1 MAIEW
6 KQGEWRNETFVNNRL
21 PPIGGPMLQVTPQL
35 LRNLNPNT
43 PIDPDGYI
51 AYWMVDNF
59 PWKPVKCEVV
69 VHTKKYVRYYDLEMI
84 PLRDLK
90 WNGDSNVERAIARL
104 FPEAVQVTVWWRSW
118 FMDRTPSTVE
128 YSRRCKASHLIGEV

>member
-1 MAIEW
+1 
-6 KQGEWRNETFVNNRL
+6 
-21 PPIGGPMLQVTPQL
+21 MLQVTPQL

-43 PIDPDGYI
+43 PIDPSGYV
-51 AYWMVDNF
+51 AYWMVENF
-59 PWKPVKCEVV
+59 TWSPVKCEVV
-69 VHTKKYVRYYDLEMI
+69 VHTKKYVRHYDLQLV

-90 WNGDSNVERAIARL
+90 WNGDNNVERAIARL